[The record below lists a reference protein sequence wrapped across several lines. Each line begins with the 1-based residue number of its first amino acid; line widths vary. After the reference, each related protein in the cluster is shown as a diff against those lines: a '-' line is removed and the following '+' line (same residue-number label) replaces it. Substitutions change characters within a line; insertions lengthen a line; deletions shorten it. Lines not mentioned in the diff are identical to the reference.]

1 MFNISESKYVKVWD
15 VEIKD
20 RYVSADLSTSKK
32 EKDGTYTNSNY
43 KFCKFVG
50 GCLNDAKR
58 LQKGDSITIL
68 KGAIG
73 KRKSKDGKIWDE
85 VVIFSFEPSEGSAK
99 VSQDDGF
106 TQIEDDSDIP
116 F

>member
-1 MFNISESKYVKVWD
+1 MAFNIENSKYVKVWD
-15 VEIKD
+15 VTVNE

-50 GCLNDAKR
+50 GAFEAAKN
-58 LQKGDSITIL
+58 LQKGDTITID

-73 KRKSKDGKIWDE
+73 KRKGKDGKMWDDL
-85 VVIFSFEPSEGSAK
+85 VVFAFTVTKA
-99 VSQDDGF
+99 VDGF
-106 TQIEDDSDIP
+106 TADDSDSDLP
-116 F
+116 WE